1 MQCQTSR
8 GPILLLDIFEKV
20 LCLCLVSLLVCR
32 ILKQTS
38 QDFRIRF
45 PLSSSCNI
53 CGFRVEAIKCW
64 MKSFSIILTPA
75 LIFLGH
81 IFWYL
86 ELGNF
91 NHKLSNI
98 EKKRSGNMA
107 KTWLDIEGVWPLS
120 TRGECKNMIK
130 DLMQRWSWNLKS
142 KEPMLRNS
150 RGGNDPWLGA
160 LTICIKYDLSSQVS
174 QLKIQIWGKSVSFQG
189 DRNVSYFHVKI
200 NHDNNA

>member
-20 LCLCLVSLLVCR
+20 LCLCLVSLLDSKTNITR
-32 ILKQTS
+32 LQNKIPYFKFLQYLW
-38 QDFRIRF
+38 F
-45 PLSSSCNI
+45 PSWSYQMLN
-53 CGFRVEAIKCW
+53 E
-64 MKSFSIILTPA
+64 IILNHFNTGSHFFGTHI
-75 LIFLGH
+75 LIPENR
-81 IFWYL
+81 
-86 ELGNF
+86 ELQSQTF
-91 NHKLSNI
+91 KYR
-98 EKKRSGNMA
+98 KKRSRNMA

-130 DLMQRWSWNLKS
+130 DHMQRWSWNLKS

-160 LTICIKYDLSSQVS
+160 LTICIKYDLRSQVS
-174 QLKIQIWGKSVSFQG
+174 QLKIQIWGKGVSFHG
-189 DRNVSYFHVKI
+189 DKNLSYFHAKM

>member
-1 MQCQTSR
+1 MQYQR
-8 GPILLLDIFEKV
+8 GKGPILLVYIFEKIV
-20 LCLCLVSLLVCR
+20 CLCLFSLFVCK
-32 ILKQTS
+32 IPKQTS

-64 MKSFSIILTPA
+64 NHSQNHFYAGSHFFGTHILIP
-75 LIFLGH
+75 GNR
-81 IFWYL
+81 
-86 ELGNF
+86 ELQSPTF
-91 NHKLSNI
+91 KY
-98 EKKRSGNMA
+98 KKIWSRNMA

-130 DLMQRWSWNLKS
+130 DHMQRWSWNLKS

-160 LTICIKYDLSSQVS
+160 LTICIKYDLRSQVS